1 MSAIFIPSVLLLNRK
16 EVLALEGP
24 ILGQVSAVDSVIT
37 AINSIFSTECLRS
50 EVCSNFRIDRSA
62 KFTET
67 LDSILLSD
75 LHDDARAGCHL
86 LGNLGKLW

>member
-1 MSAIFIPSVLLLNRK
+1 MSSIFTLSILLLDRK
-16 EVLALEGP
+16 EVLALEGA

-37 AINSIFSTECLRS
+37 AINSVFSTECLRS
-50 EVCSNFRIDRSA
+50 EVCSDFRIDRST

-67 LDSILLSD
+67 LDRILLSD
-75 LHDDARAGCHL
+75 LHDDARASCHL